1 MSDRFVVLSGCSGGG
16 KTTLLAELAARGYHT
31 VEEPGRRIVRQE
43 VASGGDALPWADGA
57 AFARRAVAMAYLDR
71 RTAAGLSGWVFFD
84 RGLIDAASGLQDLT
98 GEPSLGDLK
107 SKDRYHRRVF
117 LVPPW
122 PEIYITDAER
132 QHSFDA
138 AVAEFMR
145 LSKVYPS
152 LGYEVVILPK
162 VGVQDRVDL
171 VLAMLS
177 KQDTEA

>member
-1 MSDRFVVLSGCSGGG
+1 
-16 KTTLLAELAARGYHT
+16 LLGN
-31 VEEPGRRIVRQE
+31 
-43 VASGGDALPWADGA
+43 
-57 AFARRAVAMAYLDR
+57 
-71 RTAAGLSGWVFFD
+71 
-84 RGLIDAASGLQDLT
+84 
-98 GEPSLGDLK
+98 LK
-107 SKDRYHRRVF
+107 SKDRNHLRVF

-145 LSKVYPS
+145 LSTVYPS
-152 LGYEVVILPK
+152 LGYEVVLLPK
-162 VGVQDRVDL
+162 TSVQDRADL